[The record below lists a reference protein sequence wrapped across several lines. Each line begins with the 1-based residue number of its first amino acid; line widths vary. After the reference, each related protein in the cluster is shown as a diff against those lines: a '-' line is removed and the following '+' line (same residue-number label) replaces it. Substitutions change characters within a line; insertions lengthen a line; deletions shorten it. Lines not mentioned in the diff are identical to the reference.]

1 MLTLPFRSLKLGR
14 IGGDSEISRGTWCMY
29 SASTWTHCL
38 YKIKKIQKVPET
50 GWTLFIC
57 FPPPGPLNSKIWSVR
72 APNILATFYTATHR
86 GPQDSKMDSSG
97 LKDTQIETNLLI
109 LVDFIE
115 KFCLSTARV
124 HVAFPQI
131 VQKSLGVLSACT
143 RLGVNMDQ
151 ISLSLSLALS
161 LSLSLLS
168 LSLKLKV

>member
-1 MLTLPFRSLKLGR
+1 
-14 IGGDSEISRGTWCMY
+14 
-29 SASTWTHCL
+29 
-38 YKIKKIQKVPET
+38 
-50 GWTLFIC
+50 
-57 FPPPGPLNSKIWSVR
+57 
-72 APNILATFYTATHR
+72 
-86 GPQDSKMDSSG
+86 MDSSG

-151 ISLSLSLALS
+151 ISLSLSLARSFS
-161 LSLSLLS
+161 LSPLS